1 MSSCF
6 KFVVVVCFVSVL
18 SGSVAIAQSDSPS
31 PFSTAGVGI
40 KVSLLGAGVEIA
52 TPLTRRSNLRTGFND
67 FQYSRGF
74 NKDGVTYAGNLN
86 FQSAEVHYDWFPFGR
101 SFHLSPGALIYN
113 DNRLNANASV
123 AGGKSFTLDG
133 TSYTSD
139 PADPITGVGKVDF
152 KKAGPMFSLGWGN
165 LVPRGHHRFSVPF
178 EVGAIYTGSPQAA
191 LRLTGSACDPTGAN
205 CSPVTSTPDLQS
217 QVLAEQSKLNKDMS
231 AFKFYPVISLGF
243 GVRL

>member
-101 SFHLSPGALIYN
+101 SFHHQSGRADLQRQSPQRQ
-113 DNRLNANASV
+113 RLGRRRQIVHARRNQLHQRPRRPDHRCGQSR
-123 AGGKSFTLDG
+123 
-133 TSYTSD
+133 
-139 PADPITGVGKVDF
+139 F
-152 KKAGPMFSLGWGN
+152 KKAQARCLHVGWGN
-165 LVPRGHHRFSVPF
+165 LVAPRPRPLQRARS
-178 EVGAIYTGSPQAA
+178 
-191 LRLTGSACDPTGAN
+191 RSAP
-205 CSPVTSTPDLQS
+205 STPVPRKPRS
-217 QVLAEQSKLNKDMS
+217 V
-231 AFKFYPVISLGF
+231 
-243 GVRL
+243 